1 MGEENADDVVVTEEE
16 APALVQP
23 AQPPAEPPKFPPAPK
38 VPHIPRATSSAGA
51 PPLPM
56 EYTTTIRQ
64 TVEPKLAGRNGTEDV
79 VEVAPDAPQLRV
91 RTTEQLVDQIGER
104 GLGNYVIRVWTI
116 SPYAELIDDQGSPSV
131 PQGPYADLIA
141 HLRDTYGPGTYRIRV
156 EHHGITVP
164 AIGTRQV
171 TITAP
176 GHHSAQVPLV
186 QPAFQPSFAPQQQ
199 HGQFMLSRF
208 GQNMNAVDDEV
219 RRLQV
224 ERQRIAALRELK
236 REQAALEKESRL
248 LLEDAPDK
256 TEETAL
262 VVVKKELA
270 ELKTEMLKPKTDD
283 IMKVLLAII
292 QAQMTKPPEPRQDN
306 LKEMVSLITE
316 TNKTVMTAANE
327 KSGEFKE
334 LALMLLTK
342 KLDSGDDQL
351 KTYLDLMDR
360 GEARAMKMVDMM
372 RGGDD
377 GHVEIDPEHP
387 WMSLG
392 AQVATRGINALIDI
406 FRTGAP
412 AIQELIASRVG
423 KPRDAVT
430 QQDLSVLADQL
441 QTVRPLRPPSPPM
454 PTINPPPPIPQSA
467 EAMPPPEMFEPA
479 ARTTEQIPAP
489 AAPTEAAPIQTHT
502 PPTVEGQ
509 GQAAP
514 ILPAAAGSPEPPQ
527 AVPVVVSAT
536 MPELMEQDLREKV
549 AICIEDYML
558 VDLTAE
564 RPDHDWP
571 SYAADKW
578 PQKFKQDF
586 VVCPGHEERISLIKK
601 KVAPEVWA
609 KVDALLAKP
618 GPNMYCFQLALNA
631 LVSEITGI
639 ASKDAAP
646 TT

>member
-1 MGEENADDVVVTEEE
+1 
-16 APALVQP
+16 
-23 AQPPAEPPKFPPAPK
+23 
-38 VPHIPRATSSAGA
+38 
-51 PPLPM
+51 
-56 EYTTTIRQ
+56 
-64 TVEPKLAGRNGTEDV
+64 
-79 VEVAPDAPQLRV
+79 
-91 RTTEQLVDQIGER
+91 
-104 GLGNYVIRVWTI
+104 
-116 SPYAELIDDQGSPSV
+116 
-131 PQGPYADLIA
+131 
-141 HLRDTYGPGTYRIRV
+141 
-156 EHHGITVP
+156 
-164 AIGTRQV
+164 
-171 TITAP
+171 
-176 GHHSAQVPLV
+176 
-186 QPAFQPSFAPQQQ
+186 
-199 HGQFMLSRF
+199 
-208 GQNMNAVDDEV
+208 
-219 RRLQV
+219 
-224 ERQRIAALRELK
+224 
-236 REQAALEKESRL
+236 
-248 LLEDAPDK
+248 
-256 TEETAL
+256 
-262 VVVKKELA
+262 
-270 ELKTEMLKPKTDD
+270 
-283 IMKVLLAII
+283 
-292 QAQMTKPPEPRQDN
+292 MTKPPEPRQDN

-372 RGGDD
+372 RGDD

-412 AIQELIASRVG
+412 AIQEMIANRVG

-441 QTVRPLRPPSPPM
+441 KTVQPLRPAAPPPM
-454 PTINPPPPIPQSA
+454 PKINPPPLIPQSA
-467 EAMPPPEMFEPA
+467 ASMPPPEMFQPGPLASQASENPVPA
-479 ARTTEQIPAP
+479 ATA
-489 AAPTEAAPIQTHT
+489 EAVPETPHT
-502 PPTVEGQ
+502 PPTSEGQ
-509 GQAAP
+509 AQAAP
-514 ILPAAAGSPEPPQ
+514 ILPAAAGSPAPQQ
-527 AVPVVVSAT
+527 AVPVAVSAT
-536 MPELMEQDLREKV
+536 TPELMEQDLREKV

-578 PQKFKQDF
+578 PQTFKQAF
-586 VVCPGHEERISLIKK
+586 VVCPGHEERIALIKK